1 VLHAHAWLS
10 FQATLLRLH
19 LCDILTASECCGQCA
34 CLAKCKAWTWSKTT
48 KICYP
53 KGASGWDR
61 DNRDNIVSGTI
72 LPSTQTEIVY
82 SKGQKIWEP
91 KLTVGEHSLK
101 SFGEDIS
108 SNSRA
113 DNKYVVKDPTC
124 NSTQPVVRAMYHEVC
139 IYFEIY
145 WILYFGLCLM
155 ESALNNGLTLQIYR
169 AAGPLAKEM
178 VEVFFFSLGLRV
190 KARHL
195 EIQ

>member
-1 VLHAHAWLS
+1 MFNGRKCGLRRRIIDRKWCLNENQRGPVRYVTCHAHVWLS
-10 FQATLLRLH
+10 FQDTLIRLH
-19 LCDILTASECCGQCA
+19 LYDILSASECCGQCA

-139 IYFEIY
+139 VYFKIY
-145 WILYFGLCLM
+145 ILVMFYGI
-155 ESALNNGLTLQIYR
+155 S
-169 AAGPLAKEM
+169 
-178 VEVFFFSLGLRV
+178 S
-190 KARHL
+190 
-195 EIQ
+195 